1 MTTARS
7 DKPFKF
13 DEHRAERSA
22 VRATIMH
29 SPDDDSRA
37 LYSKVYGNP
46 WEDGKRR
53 RMVSNWS
60 IPALD
65 RCGNEHAAASE
76 FIAEEGQ
83 EAYRKIKI

>member
-1 MTTARS
+1 MGT
-7 DKPFKF
+7 
-13 DEHRAERSA
+13 
-22 VRATIMH
+22 
-29 SPDDDSRA
+29 
-37 LYSKVYGNP
+37 

-53 RMVSNWS
+53 RMVSNRS

>member
-13 DEHRAERSA
+13 NEHRAERNA

-46 WEDGKRR
+46 WEDGKR
-53 RMVSNWS
+53 S
-60 IPALD
+60 IFRTLP
-65 RCGNEHAAASE
+65 
-76 FIAEEGQ
+76 
-83 EAYRKIKI
+83 